1 MGFKLVTISSDS
13 ASLLSAAKSTVQ
25 QLRAATALSLPTFQS
40 ARDAMTRNAAALNAL
55 IGAPGL
61 SVMPG
66 CYDAAGARL
75 IADAGFEIGF
85 VSGSSVAGARLA
97 RPDIDV
103 LSFLEMVDAVDMCS
117 TAAPEVLWMAD

>member
-1 MGFKLVTISSDS
+1 
-13 ASLLSAAKSTVQ
+13 
-25 QLRAATALSLPTFQS
+25 
-40 ARDAMTRNAAALNAL
+40 MTRNAAALNAL

-75 IADAGFEIGF
+75 VADAGFKIGF

-103 LSFLEMVDAVDMCS
+103 LSQAPLRPAFDADE
-117 TAAPEVLWMAD
+117 TAGQ